1 MSEKTFYEV
10 LEVDSKALLTELKAN
25 FRRLAFFH
33 HPDKVKH
40 LGEAAQMRSDLTMR
54 EITEAFSVLK
64 DQVKRRLYDE
74 CLKTGK
80 DFAVEYSRA
89 QSETD
94 EDRQKRKDKAQ
105 RKKYM
110 LVAAGRAVAENIKA
124 LDSSVKWSVE
134 ENGSYFDL
142 IMNSMSGGNRCH
154 VYIKTIDQLLPEELG
169 NIIDFANNTE
179 VESKSMLIRD
189 HFSFVI
195 IAARLKEGVEIRES
209 IKKYN
214 SALLNTGRGVP
225 RRGLV
230 LIKVKRPEPFVP
242 YNTHLSPDFASLKL
256 KLI

>member
-1 MSEKTFYEV
+1 MADKTFYDV
-10 LEVDSKALLTELKAN
+10 LEVDSKALLTELKGN

-40 LGEAAQMRSDLTMR
+40 LGEAAQQRSDIKMR
-54 EITEAFSVLK
+54 EITEAFAVLK
-64 DQVKRRLYDE
+64 DQKKRQLYDE
-74 CLKTGK
+74 CLATGK
-80 DFAVEYSRA
+80 DYAVEYSRA

-94 EDRQKRKDKAQ
+94 EDRQRRKDKVE

-110 LVAAGRAVAENIKA
+110 LAAAGRAVAENIKA
-124 LDSSVKWSVE
+124 LDDGVKWSVTE
-134 ENGSYFDL
+134 GDSYFTL

-154 VYIKTIDQLLPEELG
+154 VYIKTIDQLLPEELN
-169 NIIDFANNTE
+169 NIIEFANNTN
-179 VESKSMLIRD
+179 VEGKSMLIRD

-214 SALLNTGRGVP
+214 AGLLNAARGVP
-225 RRGLV
+225 RKGIV

-242 YNTHLSPDFASLKL
+242 YHTHLSPDFSLLKL
-256 KLI
+256 NLV